1 MQFIGLS
8 YGWIGVEFVRLV
20 LCVVYLLLHFAL
32 SFLQELLITVSI
44 DAVCDSHTS
53 VDLAGLLKIQLFV
66 CVALSGIFSFN
77 WLFIGNYSCI
87 HTLPMQ
93 RHSLCIEFAFL
104 SLASSLCP
112 RLHRLGN
119 AIHKNS
125 N

>member
-32 SFLQELLITVSI
+32 AFLQELLITVSI

-66 CVALSGIFSFN
+66 CELFLWNIFV
-77 WLFIGNYSCI
+77 
-87 HTLPMQ
+87 
-93 RHSLCIEFAFL
+93 
-104 SLASSLCP
+104 
-112 RLHRLGN
+112 
-119 AIHKNS
+119 
-125 N
+125 